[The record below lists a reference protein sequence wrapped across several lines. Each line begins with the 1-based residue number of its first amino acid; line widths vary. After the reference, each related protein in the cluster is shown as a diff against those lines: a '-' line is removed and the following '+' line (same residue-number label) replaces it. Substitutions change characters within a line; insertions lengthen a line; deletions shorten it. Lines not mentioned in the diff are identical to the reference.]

1 MSKILQDAS
10 IWITLALIASFISVH
25 LRIAT
30 SLSEIMVGSLASLVL
45 LNFFGLNLEAN
56 DVWIKFLA
64 SIGAIIL
71 TFLAGAEI
79 DPEVFLEKWKE
90 STLIGFMSF
99 LAPFIGCTL
108 IAILIGWTI
117 KASLIAGV
125 ALSTTSVAV
134 VYSVMIE
141 FGLNKTEFG
150 KIILA
155 ACFITDLCTVIAL
168 GLIFSPFTIKTTTFI
183 IVSIIGFLL
192 IYFLTP
198 KIFRKFGSK
207 PSEIETKFLLW
218 ILFIFAAFAVW
229 ADSEPVLPAYIIG
242 MILAGTVGKEH
253 LFIRRLRTLTFGFLT
268 PFYFLRAGYLVS
280 IPSIISAPLT
290 LFILLIG
297 KMITKFLG
305 VYPVAKIFKYEHK
318 ESIYTT
324 LLMSTGLTFGSIASL
339 YGLTHGIINQQQYSL
354 LIGAVIGSAVIPT
367 IIANAFFLP
376 KYLIP
381 KDEKMNE

>member
-1 MSKILQDAS
+1 MYKILLDAS
-10 IWITLALIASFISVH
+10 VWITLALIASFISVS

-30 SLSEIMVGSLASLVL
+30 SLSEIIIGGLAGLVL
-45 LNFFGLNLEAN
+45 LLFGFNLDAN

-64 SIGAIIL
+64 STGAIIL

-79 DPEVFLEKWKE
+79 DPEVFVEKWKE
-90 STLIGFMSF
+90 ATLIGFMSF

-108 IAILIGWTI
+108 IAMLIGWAI

-168 GLIFSPFTIKTTTFI
+168 GLIFSPFTTKTIIFI
-183 IVSIIGFLL
+183 IGSVIGFLL
-192 IYFLTP
+192 IYRLTP
-198 KIFRKFGSK
+198 KIFKKFGSK

-218 ILFIFAAFAVW
+218 ILFIFAVFAVW
-229 ADSEPVLPAYIIG
+229 SDSEPVLPAYIIG
-242 MILAGTVGKEH
+242 MILAGSVGKEH
-253 LFIRRLRTLTFGFLT
+253 L
-268 PFYFLRAGYLVS
+268 
-280 IPSIISAPLT
+280 
-290 LFILLIG
+290 G

-305 VYPVAKIFKYEHK
+305 LYPIAKIFKYENK
-318 ESIYTT
+318 ESMYTT

-367 IIANAFFLP
+367 IIANSFFLP
-376 KYLIP
+376 RYLVP
-381 KDEKMNE
+381 KEEQN

>member
-1 MSKILQDAS
+1 MYKILLDAS
-10 IWITLALIASFISVH
+10 VWITLALIASFISVS

-30 SLSEIMVGSLASLVL
+30 SLSEIIIGGLAGLVL
-45 LNFFGLNLEAN
+45 LLFGFNLDAN

-64 SIGAIIL
+64 STGAIIL

-79 DPEVFLEKWKE
+79 DPEVFIEKWKE
-90 STLIGFMSF
+90 ATLIGFMSF

-108 IAILIGWTI
+108 IAMLIGWAI

-168 GLIFSPFTIKTTTFI
+168 GLIFSPFTIKTI
-183 IVSIIGFLL
+183 IFTIGSVIGFLL
-192 IYFLTP
+192 IYRLTP
-198 KIFRKFGSK
+198 KIFKKFGSK

-218 ILFIFAAFAVW
+218 ILFIFAVFAVW

-242 MILAGTVGKEH
+242 MILAGSVGKEH
-253 LFIRRLRTLTFGFLT
+253 LFIRRIRTLTFGFLT

-280 IPSIISAPLT
+280 IPSIISAPLMLLT
-290 LFILLIG
+290 LLIG

-305 VYPVAKIFKYEHK
+305 VYPIAKIFKYENK
-318 ESIYTT
+318 ESMYTT

-367 IIANAFFLP
+367 IIANSFFLP
-376 KYLIP
+376 R
-381 KDEKMNE
+381 

>member
-1 MSKILQDAS
+1 MFKILQDAS
-10 IWITLALIASFISVH
+10 IWITLALIASFIAVY

-30 SLSEIMVGSLASLVL
+30 SLSEIIVGSLGGLVL
-45 LNFFGLNLEAN
+45 LNLFGLNLDAN
-56 DVWIKFLA
+56 DVWLKFLA
-64 SIGAIIL
+64 NTGAIIL

-79 DPEVFLEKWKE
+79 DPEVFVEKWKE
-90 STLIGFMSF
+90 ATLIGFMSF
-99 LAPFIGCTL
+99 LVPFIGCTL
-108 IAILIGWTI
+108 IAILIGWVI
-117 KASLIAGV
+117 KASLIAGL

-141 FGLNKTEFG
+141 FGLNKTEYG

-168 GLIFSPFTIKTTTFI
+168 GLIFSPFTIKTITFI

-192 IYFLTP
+192 IYFLGP

-242 MILAGTVGKEH
+242 MILAGSVGKEH
-253 LFIRRLRTLTFGFLT
+253 LFIRRIRTLTFGFLT

-280 IPSIISAPLT
+280 IPSIISGSFML
-290 LFILLIG
+290 LILLIG
-297 KMITKFLG
+297 KMVTKFLG
-305 VYPVAKIFKYEHK
+305 VYPVARIFNYENK

-339 YGLTHGIINQQQYSL
+339 YGLTHGIINHQQYSL

-367 IIANAFFLP
+367 IIANTFFLP

-381 KDEKMNE
+381 KDEKI